1 MEAYQIKAFKNKYYT
16 HSLVISGVLTAIF
29 LILKFGFGIERLSYS
44 SLFIILFFLILS
56 NALFH
61 QQLKVVN
68 ERIMRFVNRFMII
81 TGLKLFGFLFIILAY
96 GFIDRKGLVGFALV
110 FLVVYFTFSIFEI
123 IHILK
128 IQKLLTK

>member
-1 MEAYQIKAFKNKYYT
+1 MEANHIKAFKNKYLI
-16 HSLVISGVLTAIF
+16 HSLVISGALATVF
-29 LILKFGFGIERLSYS
+29 LIMKIGFGIETLSYS

-61 QQLKVVN
+61 LQLKVVN

-81 TGLKLFGFLFIILAY
+81 TGFKLISFLLIILAY
-96 GFIDRKGLVGFALV
+96 GFFDREGLIGFALV
-110 FLVVYFTFSIFEI
+110 FLVVYFTFSIFEVT
-123 IHILK
+123 HILK